1 MIIYRLFRVN
11 PYVLIAGGCVVV
23 LSRARVESDYRVEDV
38 LALRLE
44 LDGICGIRLIVFVCW
59 CVGRFRRPVVVRGLF
74 FFLTFTE
81 LVGLRDGRVS
91 GCSAVWRSSEAEGMI
106 AIVSNSDGIHLE
118 SVGCGIIFIVVWY
131 ASVYS
136 VVISMSMTSS

>member
-1 MIIYRLFRVN
+1 
-11 PYVLIAGGCVVV
+11 
-23 LSRARVESDYRVEDV
+23 
-38 LALRLE
+38 
-44 LDGICGIRLIVFVCW
+44 
-59 CVGRFRRPVVVRGLF
+59 
-74 FFLTFTE
+74 
-81 LVGLRDGRVS
+81 
-91 GCSAVWRSSEAEGMI
+91 MI

>member
-1 MIIYRLFRVN
+1 MHFWIIWDRSLRLTRCDIIIYRLFRVN

-44 LDGICGIRLIVFVCW
+44 LDGVDGIWLIVLICW
-59 CVGRFRRPVVVRGLF
+59 CVGRFRGSIVVRRLL

-81 LVGLRDGRVS
+81 LVGLRDGRVKWLLS
-91 GCSAVWRSSEAEGMI
+91 RLAK
-106 AIVSNSDGIHLE
+106 
-118 SVGCGIIFIVVWY
+118 F
-131 ASVYS
+131 
-136 VVISMSMTSS
+136 